1 MGKDNFQ
8 YNIPKLSLNER
19 INFFSEFHS
28 YLGSSIPLTTALSNM
43 QTYSNSTKI
52 KRIAITLL
60 REIDNGENFADVILK
75 FKNTIGN
82 VYCNLMSIG
91 AQSGELPKI
100 LKDIH
105 SSLKKQRTTLYT
117 LIRASI
123 YPAILFIMLIGA
135 SLLLLFFIAPRLAN
149 QYQNATGEALTENMN
164 FLQNLAMGL
173 SSNIFFIVFVFVLI
187 IISAVR
193 FFKYLL
199 KSELG
204 VKLPVIG
211 AVIRYYNLSTF
222 SKLLAIAYAAG
233 MPITHGIL
241 LACEPLTNGFIQK
254 KLFKCST
261 FIAKHSLADSF
272 AGTGFF
278 TPQMISKLQAGEQ
291 TGRLDETLQEISNE
305 INETLET
312 VISSALQMFEPV
324 LMTVIAVFLV
334 IFGST
339 LMNTI
344 FML

>member
-60 REIDNGENFADVILK
+60 REIDNGENFADAILK

-105 SSLKKQRTTLYT
+105 SSLKKQRTTLYN

-135 SLLLLFFIAPRLAN
+135 SLLLLFFIAPRFARF
-149 QYQNATGEALTENMN
+149 QNNMGENLTENMN
-164 FLQNLAMGL
+164 FLQNLATGL

-204 VKLPVIG
+204 VKFPVIG

-241 LACEPLTNGFIQK
+241 LACEPLTNEFIQK